1 MDAFRITL
9 GHRQDTASAA
19 FSVCATR
26 SPGRAPVVAS
36 HCTSFDDNGRAL
48 HCCLGGC
55 FMLFGRT
62 LSSTGQKL
70 SYLFT
75 AGSEFSLDCPPCAQ
89 ESPPRNAP
97 TAGHS
102 CDQIHWGIILF
113 LQFAATLG
121 IFVRGRY
128 RTVPSAASL
137 GMRSEA
143 RITRGNRT
151 QRPEPRYAFVKCFYT
166 AGLLKI

>member
-1 MDAFRITL
+1 MRPVRHFPHAPT
-9 GHRQDTASAA
+9 H
-19 FSVCATR
+19 
-26 SPGRAPVVAS
+26 SPGQASVLAS

-48 HCCLGGC
+48 HCCLGGS
-55 FMLFGRT
+55 FMLFGRK

-75 AGSEFSLDCPPCAQ
+75 AGSEFSLDCPPCPQ
-89 ESPPRNAP
+89 ESPHRSAP
-97 TAGHS
+97 TAGHG

-128 RTVPSAASL
+128 RTMPSAASL

-143 RITRGNRT
+143 RITRAIVPSDLSLVMHLSNVFT
-151 QRPEPRYAFVKCFYT
+151 LSAS
-166 AGLLKI
+166 